1 MMEKATSPYTLIVAL
16 TYNDDEQSHRDAAAM
31 FAYVDVQ
38 DFMRRL
44 RAALWYEN
52 PGQKTWVRF
61 IVAGEQGDRNNR
73 CHWHLVLYSSH
84 PLPVCGQFQ
93 GFKPGRAG
101 KGPLKW
107 PEDRECM
114 ISGHRRKDPKRRLD
128 WSIWGKGFVTIQEAD
143 EGGMHYVL
151 SYAMKDQF
159 TAEKSRDTGREAK
172 SETFATGLFRPS
184 KRPAI
189 GEAFMFQRLAEL
201 DALGQCLPSLNLKVP
216 GMRGYYHPTG
226 RMRKQLLWGLVALNQ
241 RVRYA
246 TGRNA
251 PQWSTLLNAVK
262 DNQPDLEV
270 LLGPEVEDDDAES
283 VEWELAKRQREFNGT
298 KATGEAR
305 RNCGA
310 AIPCAY
316 CLNGFNDQKIASLG
330 LARFEF
336 RDWEGEIRFRYE
348 SLDGFAPYQD
358 RRADKSGGEHPDCQ
372 KAGSKANRRA
382 FPASGAPSL

>member
-1 MMEKATSPYTLIVAL
+1 MEKATSPHTLIVAL

-44 RAALWYEN
+44 RAALSYEN
-52 PGQKTWVRF
+52 PGEKTWVRF
-61 IVAGEQGDRNNR
+61 IVAGEQGDRYNR

-84 PLPVCGQFQ
+84 PVPVCGQFQ

-107 PEDRECM
+107 PDPQNM

-128 WSIWGKGFVTIQEAD
+128 WSIWGKGFVTLQEAD

-172 SETFATGLFRPS
+172 SETFATGMFRPS

-189 GEAFMFQRLAEL
+189 GEPFMFKRLAEL

-226 RMRKQLLWGLVALNQ
+226 RMRKLMLWGLVALNQ

-251 PQWSTLLNAVK
+251 PQWSTLLNSVK

-270 LLGPEVEDDDAES
+270 LLGPEVEDDDDAES

-305 RNCGA
+305 RKCGA
-310 AIPCAY
+310 AVPCRE
-316 CLNGFNDQKIASLG
+316 CLNGLSDEKLRELG
-330 LARFEF
+330 LARFHSY
-336 RDWEGEIRFRYE
+336 REGGEPAARFE
-348 SLDGFAPYQD
+348 SLDGWPSYDA
-358 RRADKSGGEHPDCQ
+358 RRADKSGGQNPYCQ
-372 KAGSKANRRA
+372 MAGSKINRRA
-382 FPASGAPSL
+382 FPASGDQAA